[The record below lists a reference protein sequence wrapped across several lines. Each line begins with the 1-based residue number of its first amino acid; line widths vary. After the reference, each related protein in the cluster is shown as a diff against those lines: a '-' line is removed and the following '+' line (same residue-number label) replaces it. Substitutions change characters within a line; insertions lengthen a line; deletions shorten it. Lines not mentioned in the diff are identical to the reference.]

1 MGFAR
6 QAAAFGRQWV
16 LALAALT
23 TVTVGCGSA
32 GPGSIVLPGE
42 NGDGGPGSTADAV
55 GTPSPGSGGPV
66 TGADGGTGGPGPG
79 TPDGSTGPVV
89 TPDMGAPQNLL
100 YAHTDT
106 TLYKVDPS
114 VSPFTLQPLGDFSCI
129 GPDQSSHAMTDLAV
143 DKRGNLMAVTGHN
156 LYPLIVAGGT
166 VTCGEK
172 ISLQGSG
179 TTYALAYAP
188 EGVLAPQEMLIAAN
202 SAGEVW
208 AIDDQG
214 VQTQIGSLGVVPAD
228 DGRGHSYDPA
238 NVGKAWELSGDLFIA
253 ANNGNPIGFA
263 TVRDC
268 PNPPDTT
275 GCSRTDT
282 LVELDVSKLRL
293 GNTGSVLK
301 RVAGQAVPAA
311 SCNTTE
317 RGFGSMYG
325 IAAYQDKVYGF
336 SRHGDIVEM
345 DNTTGAGCTLQ
356 NQVGMSFSGAAATT
370 VIPVVAPHP
379 EG

>member
-1 MGFAR
+1 
-6 QAAAFGRQWV
+6 
-16 LALAALT
+16 
-23 TVTVGCGSA
+23 
-32 GPGSIVLPGE
+32 
-42 NGDGGPGSTADAV
+42 
-55 GTPSPGSGGPV
+55 
-66 TGADGGTGGPGPG
+66 
-79 TPDGSTGPVV
+79 
-89 TPDMGAPQNLL
+89 
-100 YAHTDT
+100 
-106 TLYKVDPS
+106 
-114 VSPFTLQPLGDFSCI
+114 
-129 GPDQSSHAMTDLAV
+129 MTDLAV
-143 DKRGNLMAVTGHN
+143 DKHGNLMAVTGHN

-188 EGVLAPQEMLIAAN
+188 EGVLAPTEMLIAAN

-214 VQTQIGSLGVVPAD
+214 VQTQIGTLGVVPAD
-228 DGRGHSYDPA
+228 DGQGHPYDAA

-282 LVELDVSKLRL
+282 LVELDISKLRL
-293 GNTGSVLK
+293 GNTDSVLK

-317 RGFGSMYG
+317 KGFGSMYG

-356 NQVGMSFSGAAATT
+356 NQVDMSFSGAAATT